1 MTNTSNR
8 QSSATSAINKP
19 ILKRGSRGELVTELQ
34 RLLSHWNLY
43 PQNNQ
48 DGIFDADVEVAVK
61 AFQHRVFLVE
71 DGVVG
76 NKTWQALF
84 SGAPVGMPVLRNGS
98 QGQSV
103 LIVQRILSTTG
114 DYRSALDGDFGPRT
128 EAAVKAFQKRSKLTA
143 DGVVGDRT
151 WHALSKIPH

>member
-8 QSSATSAINKP
+8 QAAATSAINKP

-71 DGVVG
+71 DGIVG
-76 NKTWQALF
+76 SKTWQALF
-84 SGAPVGMPVLRNGS
+84 SGAPVGMPILRSGS
-98 QGQSV
+98 KGQSV
-103 LIVQRILSTTG
+103 LLVQRILSTTG
-114 DYRSALDGDFGPRT
+114 DYRSALDSDFGPRT